1 MPTAPFLATKTA
13 DRIDAYWWADIE
25 GLRVRYGSI
34 EPSWNPADS
43 GTNRPIKPWMTDL
56 PVFGAHSVEPL
67 DGSSEPYQF
76 DIVILDEGDALT
88 ALFAN
93 YSTTAIRTSLI
104 SDPGVAGTNLEV
116 SASGGFA
123 IPSDIYVERETMR
136 ATAAP
141 DGTHLTVTRG
151 MYGSK
156 AVAHPRTDSDNNQ
169 RDVEVADVPPFIVG
183 RKIVLYE
190 NRTGLV
196 EADAIK
202 FYGYV
207 DDVPVEK
214 IGAYGIK
221 ASGMLSKLSKSLG
234 QDAQTTKL
242 KYALGHPW
250 MNVEDYHSLPLY
262 DPGVSK
268 YPWEHAMTTWC
279 IYVYDSTK
287 FPASATIRVGDEI
300 MHYDAKKAAST
311 NVIELDSSFDGVPNA
326 TVDWMFKHNTLKG
339 RGMFSNELFG
349 PYRLGGGGEGAGGG
363 LIGDND
369 LRLVNLHMA
378 DSEVRLVVTHK
389 DFTAGTDPISI
400 ILQIL
405 QSSGDPAAN
414 GNYDKL
420 PATFGCDIHEDDI
433 DVAGFEAAREK
444 YCAEQDLHFCISE
457 PVEAKK
463 WLEEGV
469 LRPFLFFLRETPDGK
484 IGIGRLLTR
493 QEVSQDST
501 VISLTTDDLGE
512 MPANEK
518 ASLPLG
524 EFEWKINFDPGSR
537 EYLGTIRVVMGN
549 TGELIG
555 NRARKFSLKC
565 PTCYDYRVTGSDGS
579 GRGGQHLGMADMI
592 SEYIAIV
599 WDRFANS
606 PMPKLSIVVPY
617 NRLADI
623 EIGDA
628 LKITCAGVAN
638 SRTGARGINSEPYQ
652 VVEIR
657 PLPAD
662 SAAELLLWQVG
673 VNDANYRAIAPA
685 AKVASYNAGT
695 QTATLTPGVFESS
708 GNAADQFATVDL
720 VILLNSEYEPLAGV
734 TPELC
739 SIDDIGHNWIQFAD
753 PPATPPAAGD
763 YIVTAKYDNQHTTQ
777 KAKWASLADSGGLL
791 GTANDEGHVRQ

>member
-1 MPTAPFLATKTA
+1 
-13 DRIDAYWWADIE
+13 
-25 GLRVRYGSI
+25 
-34 EPSWNPADS
+34 
-43 GTNRPIKPWMTDL
+43 MTDL

-93 YSTTAIRTSLI
+93 YSTTAAREDLMA
-104 SDPGVAGTNLEV
+104 DPGTAGTNLNV
-116 SASGGFA
+116 RASATFA
-123 IPSDIYVERETMR
+123 IPSDIYVDRETMR

-156 AVAHPRTDSDNNQ
+156 AVAHPLTDSQGNQ
-169 RDVEVADVPPFIVG
+169 RTVEVADTPPFIVG
-183 RKIVLYE
+183 RRIILYE
-190 NRTGLV
+190 NREGLV

-202 FYGYV
+202 FYGYIDEV
-207 DDVPVEK
+207 KPSKDP
-214 IGAYGIK
+214 GAWQIR
-221 ASGMLSKLSKSLG
+221 ANGMLSKLSKSLG
-234 QDAQTTKL
+234 QEVPLTTL
-242 KYALGHPW
+242 KHALAFQGVDPADMTGLPRFQAGDVPAWAYGHQ
-250 MNVEDYHSLPLY
+250 
-262 DPGVSK
+262 
-268 YPWEHAMTTWC
+268 AITTWC
-279 IYVYDSTK
+279 IAVYDSTK
-287 FPASATIRVGDEI
+287 FPASGTLRLGDEI
-300 MHYDAKKAAST
+300 VHYDAKKAGSSKI
-311 NVIELDSSFDGVPNA
+311 IELDSSFDSIPNA
-326 TVDWMFKHNTLKG
+326 TLDWVMQHPTLKG

-349 PYRLGGGGEGAGGG
+349 QFGMVSDDQRQVPIGPWGGPTG
-363 LIGDND
+363 D
-369 LRLVNLHMA
+369 LRLVRFHPA
-378 DSEVRLVVTHK
+378 DTEVRLVVTHK

-400 ILQIL
+400 ALQIL

-433 DVAGFEAAREK
+433 DVAGFEDLRER
-444 YCAEQDLHFCISE
+444 YCHDQDLHFCISE

-463 WLEEGV
+463 WLEENV

-549 TGELIG
+549 TNEFYGSK
-555 NRARKFSLKC
+555 ARKFKLECS
-565 PTCYDYRVTGSDGS
+565 TCYDHRVTGKDGTVF
-579 GRGGQHLGMADMI
+579 GGQQAGLASML
-592 SEYIAIV
+592 SEYIAVI

-606 PMPKLSIVVPY
+606 PLPKLILKVSY
-617 NRLADI
+617 ARLADI

-628 LKITCAGVAN
+628 IKVTCAGVPN
-638 SRTGARGINSEPYQ
+638 MRTGARGLNAEPFQ
-652 VVEIR
+652 VFEIR
-657 PLPAD
+657 PTPAD
-662 SAAELLLWQVG
+662 SMVELRCWQVG

-708 GNAADQFATVDL
+708 GDAADQFATVDL
-720 VILLNSEYEPLAGV
+720 VILLNSEYEPLAGA

-739 SIDDIGHNWIQFAD
+739 SIDDIGPNWIQFAD

-763 YIVTAKYDNQHTTQ
+763 YIVTAKYDDQHTTQ